1 MNYAWRWRVKAAAY
15 HLLLSVAVTLVIAWL
30 VFFVWFPDPLW
41 RTSGGLGLFGLV
53 VVCDLVL
60 GPLFTLIISNP
71 SKRRR
76 EWCIDLSIVAGIQ
89 LAALSYGV
97 WSVWQARPIYIVF
110 ERDLYRVVRTVDIPE
125 SLMPDIPA
133 QYRKFPLWGPEY
145 LSLRGFTGLQEQMA
159 TTTAE
164 IEGLPMSAQP
174 KFWIPYEPSSIKGG
188 ATGKPLARF
197 VEKFPEF
204 RSDVDALLL
213 SNELNADEIS
223 FYPFVDKTSYWTV
236 FIRRS
241 DGRAVGFLP
250 VDPYQE

>member
-1 MNYAWRWRVKAAAY
+1 MNSAWRWRVTAAAY

-76 EWCIDLSIVAGIQ
+76 EWCIDLSIVAVIQ

-125 SLMPDIPA
+125 SLMSDIPA

-188 ATGKPLARF
+188 ATGKPVTRF

-213 SNELNADEIS
+213 SNGINADEVF

-241 DGRAVGFLP
+241 DGLPVGFLP